1 MGRKGEMSALRRFRI
16 LLFVAVTVL
25 LSVTIFSVTFSKWEN
40 PYKSVNAGGT
50 VGTYYVNYGEN
61 ETTEKVVRQVSAST
75 SASGN
80 SYVYENYVCV
90 YRTYGSAATFAYVN
104 FYVEGD
110 DLSANVLEFAV
121 TRTSVDSSGN
131 PTSGKTDVSVY
142 NSPVGKTLADINP
155 VDGTDSYSGRPC
167 KIGGT
172 YIMVYFGSADKQYKA
187 LHITIKTDS
196 AAQFTLKAEAS
207 NKDKETVYQK
217 GFGKPITVYLG
228 WEYEGT
234 DFFDPSA
241 ASEMTGT
248 CSTDEA
254 NIDGATIDV
263 SVKVALDNMASI
275 KPYRL
280 TTGSIEEGVERLTS
294 ATKYFVPKNVV
305 FNSSKLDCS
314 FGENGKMNATNV
326 IIQPKDGKLHTYKIK
341 ISGTVS
347 SGNANL
353 KLNGVEVEDKKNW
366 GFASGSQ
373 DRFIDTME
381 ITVVDPAPEG
391 KVWVHFNTNG
401 GSEISDVAAT
411 KGEAYTPPTPTR
423 SGYAFGGW
431 YKDKALNTAFGTSA
445 VVSSEI
451 TLYAKWNKLYE
462 VAFNVNG
469 GSAVASQSIAS
480 GSTATEPGEPTR
492 SGYKFEGW
500 YSDSALTQAFDFDT
514 PITGNITLYAK
525 WTSVSNIVT
534 GDVDSSTYYLVG
546 SGAFATKYG
555 ITSSTWSKGIKPT
568 SGTYKYEKIYF
579 EQGDEFKFRKG
590 DEWKDANIGD
600 VKVGGSSI
608 SDKGLYVYINST
620 NYHVNKSGWYTLTLD
635 SSFKLTVECLSANTT
650 DTQSKYFIVG
660 SIADNDKVDSSDYGI
675 PVTEISGTEYRF
687 LKVHLTAGD
696 EIGFRSNSAA
706 LTASEKNTSY
716 FTVSGNKLIVKTT
729 GYYNFYFQP
738 SNGNAL
744 YVTYAASI

>member
-353 KLNGVEVEDKKNW
+353 KLNGVEVADKKNW

-525 WTSVSNIVT
+525 WTAVSTDGLYANGTIVKEWTDNGDGQIKALSVTLTAQSTITVKYNNEVRNVKGSGYGKASTVVAQFSTNSVTLAAGTYDFWFATGTNKLWINGTSLAQPDSNSIVIMCKDGTVKISARNSGDYTYGYSDIKLANTFLHVYNASSNNKYTGEWKNGTFGNVFYALSYDVAKIDRIIISHDDGLEQRTISVSGV
-534 GDVDSSTYYLVG
+534 GDNDHITVDASG
-546 SGAFATKYG
+546 SG
-555 ITSSTWSKGIKPT
+555 S
-568 SGTYKYEKIYF
+568 
-579 EQGDEFKFRKG
+579 
-590 DEWKDANIGD
+590 
-600 VKVGGSSI
+600 
-608 SDKGLYVYINST
+608 VY
-620 NYHVNKSGWYTLTLD
+620 
-635 SSFKLTVECLSANTT
+635 A
-650 DTQSKYFIVG
+650 
-660 SIADNDKVDSSDYGI
+660 
-675 PVTEISGTEYRF
+675 
-687 LKVHLTAGD
+687 
-696 EIGFRSNSAA
+696 
-706 LTASEKNTSY
+706 
-716 FTVSGNKLIVKTT
+716 KTT
-729 GYYNFYFQP
+729 
-738 SNGNAL
+738 L
-744 YVTYAASI
+744 